1 MKKLVL
7 EIDPRT
13 FLKRTLS
20 PPLAGAIALVV
31 VSWLLRRTIPVSY
44 PGVDLWTRALP
55 LLFHLAVATLAYIG
69 GYVMVPSGRHDL
81 TLLLSKLRRR

>member
-1 MKKLVL
+1 
-7 EIDPRT
+7 
-13 FLKRTLS
+13 
-20 PPLAGAIALVV
+20 
-31 VSWLLRRTIPVSY
+31 LRQTMPVSY

-69 GYVMVPSGRHDL
+69 GYLMVPSGRHDL